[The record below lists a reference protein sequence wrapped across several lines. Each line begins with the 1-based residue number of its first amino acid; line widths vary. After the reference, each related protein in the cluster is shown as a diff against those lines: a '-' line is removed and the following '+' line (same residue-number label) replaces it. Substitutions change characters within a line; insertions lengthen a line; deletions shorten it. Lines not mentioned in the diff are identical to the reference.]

1 MSDKSDNNLF
11 FLDDLT
17 VVRLAYNH
25 VVNALALVNTLES
38 GVNNGSILLS
48 DIRENLV
55 SSQAS
60 LFGAI
65 TLLED

>member
-1 MSDKSDNNLF
+1 
-11 FLDDLT
+11 
-17 VVRLAYNH
+17 LAYNH
-25 VVNALALVNTLES
+25 VVNALALVNTLS
-38 GVNNGSILLS
+38 FGVNSGSVVLS
-48 DIRENLV
+48 DIKENLV